1 MDGIA
6 KNVDHLAK
14 DKFGTWLA
22 QTAVK
27 VSLSTRHVF
36 QFSSWVLDNILDVYC
51 DPHAMRF
58 SSSVI
63 EVKLIFIFFVEL
75 TENWNSRL

>member
-6 KNVDHLAK
+6 NNVEHLVK

-27 VSLSTRHVF
+27 VSHSARNVF
-36 QFSSWVLDNILDVYC
+36 QFSSWVRDNILDVYC

-63 EVKLIFIFFVEL
+63 EVKLNIYIF
-75 TENWNSRL
+75 SRII